1 MMLSVLTMQVMIK
14 TQHCTRARARGLS
27 LSPTSPSVPSTG
39 DELVHAIPAR
49 ILRLPIP
56 QIATHCREVLLCTES
71 ELLFCECGVC
81 RQIWNVTAP
90 SGHRCQRAGLL

>member
-1 MMLSVLTMQVMIK
+1 MLTMQVMIK
-14 TQHCTRARARGLS
+14 TQHCTRVGEAGPLAQSDESKCAPLRG
-27 LSPTSPSVPSTG
+27 
-39 DELVHAIPAR
+39 DKLVHAIPAR

-56 QIATHCREVLLCTES
+56 QIPAHCREVLLCTES

-90 SGHRCQRAGLL
+90 NGHRREWGGLL